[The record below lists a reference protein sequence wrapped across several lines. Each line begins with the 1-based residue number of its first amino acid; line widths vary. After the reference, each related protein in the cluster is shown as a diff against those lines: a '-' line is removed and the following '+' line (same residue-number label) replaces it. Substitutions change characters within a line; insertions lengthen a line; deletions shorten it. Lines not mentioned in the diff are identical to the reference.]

1 MLASMVSWWE
11 KIANNTGYKA
21 PKVLNF
27 VNKIKIE
34 NDIFRVYLLISD
46 FPEKYLTHFG
56 KILSVIMK
64 STRIWYKSVET
75 IQLTAILKLQ

>member
-1 MLASMVSWWE
+1 M
-11 KIANNTGYKA
+11 
-21 PKVLNF
+21 
-27 VNKIKIE
+27 
-34 NDIFRVYLLISD
+34 FRVYLLISD
-46 FPEKYLTHFG
+46 FPEKYLTNLG

>member
-1 MLASMVSWWE
+1 M
-11 KIANNTGYKA
+11 
-21 PKVLNF
+21 
-27 VNKIKIE
+27 
-34 NDIFRVYLLISD
+34 FRVYLLISD

-75 IQLTAILKLQ
+75 IQLTAILKFQ